1 MYGFL
6 AVVNESAWFYGE
18 KDRRTSRSV

>member
-18 KDRRTSRSV
+18 KDRRTSRRV